1 MPCALHRHSS
11 PLPNKPTT
19 HFYTPP
25 PIGSFLCRRIA
36 FFLIPTNSIPPFLW
50 RYKPYTPHAQ
60 RCVHPSIMLKMAIWS
75 KLAAKFYQ
83 HCATIYTNLYGGT
96 TNFSQPT
103 NFSILVSKNKFSK
116 FFGLFPGAAGAHDH
130 NFRIPLLPL
139 HIHKIFPTFRPHFF
153 HHLTQPLP
161 TFRHILLTQL
171 TLFQIFF
178 KIFI

>member
-11 PLPNKPTT
+11 PLPNKPTK

-60 RCVHPSIMLKMAIWS
+60 RCVHPSIMLKMATWS
-75 KLAAKFYQ
+75 KLAAQFYQ
-83 HCATIYTNLYGGT
+83 HCATIYSNLYGGT
-96 TNFSQPT
+96 TDVSQQTFLYFVRKT
-103 NFSILVSKNKFSK
+103 NFQNFLDPFPGPLGLTTTIFEFPYSPYISTK
-116 FFGLFPGAAGAHDH
+116 FFPPFDLISFT
-130 NFRIPLLPL
+130 ILLSHSRRFDIFCS
-139 HIHKIFPTFRPHFF
+139 HISHFF
-153 HHLTQPLP
+153 K
-161 TFRHILLTQL
+161 
-171 TLFQIFF
+171 IFF